1 MTPHLSQTRMSW
13 EQGVTARLGQIGL
26 RNLVAEFYKHIR
38 TDDLIGKMYPPD
50 DWEGSEQRLGDF
62 LCFRIAGDT
71 HYMETRG
78 HPRLRMR
85 HAPFAIGE
93 AERDRWMLLMGQSMD
108 AQGIDGEERAALD
121 AFFLQVADFMRNQAG

>member
-1 MTPHLSQTRMSW
+1 MAAPLSQTRMSW

-26 RNLVAEFYKHIR
+26 RNLVADFYKRIR

-50 DWEGSEQRLGDF
+50 DWEGSEQRLADF
-62 LCFRIAGDT
+62 ICFRIAGNPV
-71 HYMETRG
+71 YMETRG

-85 HAPFAIGE
+85 HAPFRIGE
-93 AERDRWMLLMGQSMD
+93 AERDRWILLMGESMD